1 MSDILSS
8 ARAAS
13 RAIAKMS
20 GKRNGRTD
28 SDQRGMRWADVVS
41 VNGKYADVMM
51 DGTVHSPLRYTREC
65 EGMAKGDRV
74 IVQYMGREPVIVGV
88 MSSGSGTS
96 NRIFT
101 GSIVLDSSRFP
112 SSYGG
117 GTVQV
122 FTDEEFLELTG
133 AESSP
138 DGNGVNHFVQF
149 MNGDYNAQAV
159 ELSSTLY
166 IPGYGWSAVFKSP
179 LNSVNNVRINYMII
193 LYDGV

>member
-28 SDQRGMRWADVVS
+28 SDQRGMRWADVVA

-65 EGMAKGDRV
+65 DGMAEGDRV

-88 MSSGSGTS
+88 MSNGAVSNPVSSVTYPDSMTVEGYASSGAVTLHVRQDSGQTATTTEKS
-96 NRIFT
+96 EIALVSDAFRPKVEVRSIFGIQDGAWGMLT
-101 GSIVLDSSRFP
+101 VDVD
-112 SSYGG
+112 
-117 GTVQV
+117 GTVSVSHV
-122 FTDEEFLELTG
+122 F
-133 AESSP
+133 A
-138 DGNGVNHFVQF
+138 DGQLSWSGV
-149 MNGDYNAQAV
+149 D
-159 ELSSTLY
+159 
-166 IPGYGWSAVFKSP
+166 I
-179 LNSVNNVRINYMII
+179 SVTFAY
-193 LYDGV
+193 